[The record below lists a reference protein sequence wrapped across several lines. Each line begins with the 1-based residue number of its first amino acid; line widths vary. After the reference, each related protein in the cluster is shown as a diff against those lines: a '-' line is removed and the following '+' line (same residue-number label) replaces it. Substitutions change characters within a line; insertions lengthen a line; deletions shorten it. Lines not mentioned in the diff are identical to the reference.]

1 MVCILLSNRRM
12 PIRPVVRSRAVRRSP
27 NLAAGCVS
35 VVAALLHPSP
45 AGAQAPV
52 RVPHIRPENRD
63 ARRFV
68 EEAVGASPTVS
79 DLVEQLQQSDVYV
92 YLRFRALSEIG
103 LDGRLRFLA
112 AGPGGRFLVI
122 ELACVRTR
130 IDQIAIFGHEL
141 HHALEI
147 AAAPSVVSVATLAA
161 YYQRIGTE
169 TTGAAGTRTFET
181 RSARV
186 TTNIVRKEVF
196 AAPERRTDGQ

>member
-1 MVCILLSNRRM
+1 M
-12 PIRPVVRSRAVRRSP
+12 PLRPDTRSQPINRRSP
-27 NLAAGCVS
+27 PLAGCIS
-35 VVAALLHPSP
+35 VVATLLNPGPAL
-45 AGAQAPV
+45 AQAPV
-52 RVPHIRPENRD
+52 RAPHMRPENRD

-68 EEAVGASPTVS
+68 EEAAEASPTVR
-79 DLVEQLQQSDVYV
+79 DLLERLEESDVFVYV
-92 YLRFRALSEIG
+92 RFRAFSEIG

-112 AGPGGRFLVI
+112 AGAAGRFLVV

-147 AAAPSVVSVATLAA
+147 AAAPSIVSVATLAA
-161 YYQRIGTE
+161 HYQRIGTE
-169 TTGAAGTRTFET
+169 TSGVAGTRTFET

-186 TTNIVRKEVF
+186 TAGIVRKEVF

>member
-1 MVCILLSNRRM
+1 M

-63 ARRFV
+63 ARQFV
-68 EEAVGASPTVS
+68 DEAVEASPTVRG
-79 DLVEQLQQSDVYV
+79 LVQQIAQSDVFV
-92 YLRFRALSEIG
+92 YLRFRPFSEIG

-112 AGPGGRFLVI
+112 AAAGARFVVI
-122 ELACVRTR
+122 ELACIRPR
-130 IDQIAIFGHEL
+130 FDQIATFGHEL

-147 AAAPSVVSVATLAA
+147 AAVPSVVSVATLAA

-169 TTGAAGTRTFET
+169 TIGAAGTRTFET
-181 RSARV
+181 RAARV
-186 TTNIVRKEVF
+186 TANIVRKEVF